1 MWNPSHDHLGMA
13 ELARVAQGTWF
24 SDRRAGDRG
33 LRASVHEREH
43 LVVLSTWRNDH
54 CVATV
59 HLTMADA
66 GRLAQQLVGAVTES
80 VPPSPS
86 YTAVPRPTVAGRI
99 GAWLRRFRRP
109 RAEVVDLD
117 RRC

>member
-1 MWNPSHDHLGMA
+1 MA

-33 LRASVHEREH
+33 LRVSVHEPEH

-59 HLTMADA
+59 HLTMTDA
-66 GRLAQQLVGAVTES
+66 GRLAQQLVGALTDS
-80 VPPSPS
+80 VPRSPS
-86 YTAVPRPTVAGRI
+86 TTAIPRPGVSGRI
-99 GAWLRRFRRP
+99 AAWLRRFRRP
-109 RAEVVDLD
+109 GAEVVDLD
-117 RRC
+117 GRR